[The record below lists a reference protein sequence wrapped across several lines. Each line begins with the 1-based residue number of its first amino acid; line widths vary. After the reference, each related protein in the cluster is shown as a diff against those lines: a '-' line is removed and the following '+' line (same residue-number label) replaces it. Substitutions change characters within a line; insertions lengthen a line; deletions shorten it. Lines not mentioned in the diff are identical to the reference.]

1 MAELCS
7 VIAASVGLADISIR
21 AIRETRD
28 LFSKVSNASAEIK
41 YLQRHLASL
50 ETYIIHISTIQGLY
64 KSDAPANTQRLC
76 VDIDNELQS
85 CVKDLG
91 ELKILIQDPNANTKS
106 LRNRFGKVVKSVW
119 HEQKIAKLTE
129 RLERRKSNFIKLMSI
144 LGRYFRIRLLSTLT
158 SNWT

>member
-7 VIAASVGLADISIR
+7 VIGASVSLADISIR

-28 LFSKVSNASAEIK
+28 LFSKISTASAEIK

-50 ETYIIHISTIQGLY
+50 ETYVVHVSTIRGLHESNATTPTKQLY
-64 KSDAPANTQRLC
+64 I
-76 VDIDNELQS
+76 DIDDELRS

-91 ELKILIQDPNANTKS
+91 ELKILIQDPNGDAKS
-106 LRNRFGKVVKSVW
+106 LRNRFGKVVKSIW

-129 RLERRKSNFIKLMSI
+129 RLERRKSNFIKLLAI
-144 LGRYFRIRLLSTLT
+144 LGRYVCD
-158 SNWT
+158 N